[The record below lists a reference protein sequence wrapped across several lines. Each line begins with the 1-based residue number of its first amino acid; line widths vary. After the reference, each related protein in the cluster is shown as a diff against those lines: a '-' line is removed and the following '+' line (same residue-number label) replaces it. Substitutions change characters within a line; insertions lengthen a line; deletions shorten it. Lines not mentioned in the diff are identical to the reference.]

1 MVRLFGV
8 LALAAPVAVGLL
20 FLTTPDLTASWVD
33 DGVRSVVAAFAA
45 ATVGV
50 ALTSAAFWVLMH
62 LRFRRLVDAAERIA
76 AGDYSVSVSSGGR
89 GLESRLGKAINGI
102 AASLADTHDR
112 ATFDRLTGVTNR
124 QALLAHLYA
133 ELERATRYERPLC
146 VAFIDIDN
154 FKSVNDMYGHAAGDV
169 VLRGVAQT
177 ISENLRSSDLIG
189 RYGGEE
195 FMLILT
201 ETNVEEGAALSE
213 KLRTLVERARYPIQG
228 NTILTVTISIGVAGG
243 VGQQLRMDHLVR
255 DADAAMYS
263 AKSLGRNQTYI
274 FEEPDDDAR
283 VPRAP
288 VSEAGRTRALEVGRL
303 ARNAATAA
311 LTSVI
316 APLPH
321 YGGQP
326 SALIAAIVVA
336 MARRLQLPESD
347 VDRIRVAALLHDVG
361 KVAVPAEI
369 LDKPSALSPAE
380 WRSVVQHPRIG
391 QVILE
396 HAAALRDAV
405 PIILHHHE
413 RYAGHGYPY
422 GLRAKEIPLG
432 ARIVAIA
439 DAYDAMTN
447 DRPYKR
453 AISHQ
458 AAIVEL
464 REHAGTQFDPEL
476 VGLFCDLY
484 GTHAPKP
491 DPAILAI
498 TNPFK
503 EAAERRTRRP
513 VTAATMSRTMAADA
527 SGTVD
532 LEQRAPTS
540 PRRRSDG
547 PKSGPGARGVAA
559 S

>member
-8 LALAAPVAVGLL
+8 LALAAPVALGLL

-45 ATVGV
+45 GPVGV
-50 ALTSAAFWVLMH
+50 ALTSAAFWVLTH

-102 AASLADTHDR
+102 SASLADTHDR

-124 QALLAHLYA
+124 QALLAHLYS

-228 NTILTVTISIGVAGG
+228 NTVMTVTISIGVAGG
-243 VGQQLRMDHLVR
+243 VGQQLRMENLVR

-288 VSEAGRTRALEVGRL
+288 VSEAGRARAMEVGRL

-311 LTSVI
+311 LTSVL

-336 MARRLQLPESD
+336 MARQLQLPESD
-347 VDRIRVAALLHDVG
+347 VERIRVAALLHDVG

-369 LDKPSALSPAE
+369 LDKPAALSPAE
-380 WRSVVQHPRIG
+380 WRTVVQHPRLG

-439 DAYDAMTN
+439 DAYDAMTS
-447 DRPYKR
+447 DRPYRR

-458 AAIVEL
+458 AAIAEL

-484 GTHAPKP
+484 ATRAPKP

-513 VTAATMSRTMAADA
+513 LTAATTSQTMAADA

-547 PKSGPGARGVAA
+547 PKSGPGERGVAA

>member
-1 MVRLFGV
+1 MTYLFGV
-8 LALAAPVAVGLL
+8 LALATPVVLGLL
-20 FLTTPDLTASWVD
+20 FLTVPDLSASWVD
-33 DGVRSVVAAFAA
+33 DGDRSLVAAFAA
-45 ATVGV
+45 GTAGV
-50 ALTSAAFWVLMH
+50 AITSTAVWVLMH
-62 LRFRRLVDAAERIA
+62 LKFRRLVDAAERIA
-76 AGDYSVSVSSGGR
+76 AGDYTVSVSSSGK
-89 GLESRLGKAINGI
+89 GLESRLSKAINGI
-102 AASLADTHDR
+102 SASLADTHDR

-124 QALLAHLYA
+124 QALLTHLSA
-133 ELERATRYERPLC
+133 EIERASRYERPLC

-169 VLRGVAQT
+169 ILRGVAQT
-177 ISENLRSSDLIG
+177 ISENLRSSDIIG

-213 KLRTLVERARYPIQG
+213 KLRTLVERARYSVEG
-228 NTILTVTISIGVAGG
+228 NTAMAVTISIGVAGG
-243 VGQQLRMDHLVR
+243 LGLRLRLDSLVR

-288 VSEAGRTRALEVGRL
+288 ISEAGRARAVEVGRL

-311 LTSVI
+311 LTAVI

-321 YGGQP
+321 YGGRP

-336 MARRLQLPESD
+336 MARQLQLPESD

-380 WRSVVQHPRIG
+380 WRTVVQHPRIG

-413 RYAGHGYPY
+413 RFGGHGYPY

-439 DAYDAMTN
+439 DAYDAMTS

-458 AAIVEL
+458 AAIAEL

-476 VGLFCDLY
+476 VELFCDLY
-484 GTHAPKP
+484 ATSAPKP
-491 DPAILAI
+491 DPTILAI
-498 TNPFK
+498 TEPFQ
-503 EAAERRTRRP
+503 EGDRRTRRHG
-513 VTAATMSRTMAADA
+513 TAATSRTMAADA

-532 LEQRAPTS
+532 LEERFPTPPHRAA
-540 PRRRSDG
+540 RSVR
-547 PKSGPGARGVAA
+547 SGPGEHGVAA